1 MSNARGETDRI
12 RCDVS
17 NCRVSVWFGGWG
29 HGLSNKDARIEAA
42 KVGWSLKHRD
52 LCPKHAH
59 LAERDALRAAA
70 ALAEQ
75 GEERNR

>member
-29 HGLSNKDARIEAA
+29 WGLSNKDARAKAA
-42 KVGWSLKHRD
+42 EVGWSLNHRD
-52 LCPKHAH
+52 LCPRHAY
-59 LAERDALRAAA
+59 LAARDERRAS
-70 ALAEQ
+70 
-75 GEERNR
+75 G

>member
-29 HGLSNKDARIEAA
+29 FALCNKDARIEAA
-42 KVGWSLKHRD
+42 KVGWSLELRD
-52 LCPKHAH
+52 LCPDHAY
-59 LAERDALRAAA
+59 LAARDEAKATR
-70 ALAEQ
+70 
-75 GEERNR
+75 

>member
-29 HGLSNKDARIEAA
+29 FGLSNKDARTEAV
-42 KVGWSLKHRD
+42 KVGWSLEIRD
-52 LCPKHAH
+52 LCPAHAY
-59 LAERDALRAAA
+59 LAKRDTERAR
-70 ALAEQ
+70 
-75 GEERNR
+75 R